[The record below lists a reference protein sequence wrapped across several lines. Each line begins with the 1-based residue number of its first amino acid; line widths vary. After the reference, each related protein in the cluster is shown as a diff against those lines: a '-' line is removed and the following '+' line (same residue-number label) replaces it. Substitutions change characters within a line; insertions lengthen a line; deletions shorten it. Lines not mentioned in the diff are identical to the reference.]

1 MSKFPNLFAIISN
14 NDRKTLL
21 FLLAIKFSKFVP
33 DKLFLQICYK
43 YYLNEDL
50 NLNHPRTFNEK
61 LQWLKLYDRKPEY
74 TKMVD
79 KYGAKEYVA
88 NIVGKDYIIPTLAV
102 YYSVEEIDFET
113 LPNQFVLKCTH
124 DSGGVVVCKDKS
136 KLDKQN
142 AIKLLGDG
150 LKKNFYYQNREWPY
164 KNVIPRIIAEQYMV
178 DESGEELKDYKF
190 FCFDGEPKIVQVDYD
205 RFDNHK
211 RNLYDLEW
219 NRLPFTLG
227 FPTDW
232 NHEIAKPEALE
243 EMIEVARQLS
253 KGIPHV
259 RVDLYHIKGKVYF
272 GEMTFYHGSGFE
284 KFTPEEW
291 NNTLGE
297 WIKI

>member
-43 YYLNEDL
+43 YYLNEKL
-50 NLNHPRTFNEK
+50 NLNHPRSFNEK

-88 NIVGKDYIIPTLAV
+88 NIVGNDYIIPTLAV
-102 YYSVEEIDFET
+102 YNSVEEINFEA
-113 LPNQFVLKCTH
+113 LPYQFVLKCTH
-124 DSGGVVVCKDKS
+124 DSGGVVVCKDKL

-219 NRLPFTLG
+219 NRLPFTLE

-232 NHEIAKPEALE
+232 NHEIAKPVALG
-243 EMIEVARQLS
+243 EMIDVARQLS

-259 RVDLYHIKGKVYF
+259 RVDLYHINGKVYF
-272 GEMTFYHGSGFE
+272 GELTFYHGSGFE

-291 NNTLGE
+291 NYTLGE

>member
-1 MSKFPNLFAIISN
+1 MRIKNIPFQFAIKYPHI
-14 NDRKTLL
+14 
-21 FLLAIKFSKFVP
+21 VP
-33 DKLFLQICYK
+33 DKPFLKILYRCVTGEK
-43 YYLNEDL
+43 L
-50 NLNHPRTFNEK
+50 NLHNPQNFNEK
-61 LQWLKLYDRKPEY
+61 LQWLKLHDRNPEY
-74 TKMVD
+74 TKLVD
-79 KYGAKEYVA
+79 KYGVKDHIAKT
-88 NIVGKDYIIPTLAV
+88 IGSKYIIPTLAV
-102 YYSVEEIDFET
+102 YNSGEEINFEA

-124 DSGGVVVCKDKS
+124 DSGGIVVCKDKS

-219 NRLPFTLG
+219 NRLPFTLE

-232 NHEIAKPEALE
+232 NHEIAKPEALG
-243 EMIEVARQLS
+243 EMIDVARQLS

-259 RVDLYHIKGKVYF
+259 RVDLYHINGKVYF
-272 GEMTFYHGSGFE
+272 GELTFYHGSGFE

-291 NNTLGE
+291 NYTLGE

>member
-1 MSKFPNLFAIISN
+1 MLKIPNLSAIILN

-102 YYSVEEIDFET
+102 YNSVEEIDFET

>member
-102 YYSVEEIDFET
+102 YNSVEEIDFET

-219 NRLPFTLG
+219 NRLPFTLE

-232 NHEIAKPEALE
+232 NHEIAKPEALG
-243 EMIEVARQLS
+243 EMIDVARQLS

-259 RVDLYHIKGKVYF
+259 RVDLYHINGKVYF
-272 GEMTFYHGSGFE
+272 GELTFYHGSGFE

-291 NNTLGE
+291 NYTLGE